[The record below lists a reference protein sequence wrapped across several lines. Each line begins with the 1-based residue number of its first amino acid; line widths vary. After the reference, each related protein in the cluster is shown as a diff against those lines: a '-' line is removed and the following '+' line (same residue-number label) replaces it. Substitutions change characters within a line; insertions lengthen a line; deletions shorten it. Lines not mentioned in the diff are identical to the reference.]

1 MISTDALC
9 HRRTSTDILKIKGLK
24 YMLLIKNGK
33 TLTMTGVDYEHG
45 YILVENGKIKKVGD
59 TCSLQQDGVD
69 ESSCE
74 VIDASGL
81 YVLPGL
87 IDAHCHVGLFED
99 AVGFEGDD
107 GNEMT
112 DPSTPQLRAID
123 GVYHDDRAFREARE
137 NGVTTVVTGPGS
149 ANVIGGQFAALK
161 TWGRRVEEMILRE
174 PVAMKVAFGENPKT
188 VYNEKRQTPMTRMA
202 TAALLREN
210 LMKAKEYK
218 ELQDKYEKE
227 PEEYDKPEYDMKLEA
242 LLKVLKH
249 EIPLKAHAHR
259 ADDILTAIRI
269 AKEFGLKLTIEHCT
283 EGHLIKDILLEEGVS
298 AVVGPLLTDR
308 SKIELR
314 NQSLKAPGILSKAGV
329 KVAIMTDHPCVP
341 IQYLSLCAAMAVREG
356 MDEEVALK
364 AITLHAAEITGIH
377 DRVGSLEAGK
387 DADIVLFD
395 GHPLELKS
403 RVVTTIIDGKVV
415 FRGKGTGNDT

>member
-1 MISTDALC
+1 
-9 HRRTSTDILKIKGLK
+9 
-24 YMLLIKNGK
+24 MLLIKNGK

-59 TCSLQQDGVD
+59 ACSLQQDGVD